1 MQYAIRSVI
10 YCISVLV
17 NTLYPRLSIQY
28 NTEESNLHEFE
39 LHRPSS
45 KGTKLLF
52 HVIKATINKNSSGDL
67 TVLTSL
73 TRCESVNTD
82 QRNGSETKKSVVK
95 KKRKKYTRRLSQR
108 SHHCWR
114 GTGLGCPRLLESLSQ
129 FTDKFWVGGNHG
141 VFAAGG
147 SRDEWAHTSGDKAGQ
162 NENQKQTVRSG
173 GCYVHRD

>member
-28 NTEESNLHEFE
+28 KTEESNLHVFE

-73 TRCESVNTD
+73 TRCESVTSD
-82 QRNGSETKKSVVK
+82 QRNGSETKKSVT
-95 KKRKKYTRRLSQR
+95 KKRGKSTRGCRLIQR
-108 SHHCWR
+108 SHHCCR
-114 GTGLGCPRLLESLSQ
+114 GTGLVCLRLLESLSQ
-129 FTDKFWVGGNHG
+129 FTDEFWAGGEHA
-141 VFAAGG
+141 VFAAGQ
-147 SRDEWAHTSGDKAGQ
+147 SRDK
-162 NENQKQTVRSG
+162 
-173 GCYVHRD
+173 